1 MKSNKIK
8 FSNIKILIPL
18 ILIMLLNIT
27 SCVKEE
33 FDSPPSNIDDPAIN
47 LDANITIKG
56 LKELYN
62 GADTM
67 RITEDYILKATVISS
82 DRRGNFYKQII
93 VQDETGGMSISV
105 NISYIYE
112 KYPEGQ
118 IIYVKCKDLYLGS
131 SGGLTVL
138 GHLFEEDDG
147 TIKHGRMEEELVEE
161 HIIKSFFNKPIE
173 PKTYTIEEL
182 KNADSITNTLVRIEN
197 VQFKA
202 SELKTLFAD
211 SENENR
217 HLIDTGFNEII
228 LRTSQYSQFAID
240 ELPQGNGSIIAV
252 FGKYNSDI
260 QLYIKY
266 TDWLDFSGERFY
278 EPYVKDFEDED
289 IYSGDWT
296 TQLVTG
302 NLNWE
307 TSYFSSN
314 NFAKMTNF
322 NYDTYTNSES
332 EVWLISPSFDLTSA
346 ISPVLNFRT
355 AMNYDGPALQAKYST
370 DYDGVSLPATAT
382 WTDLA
387 PALSTG
393 SYNWVNSGNL
403 ELPKVPSI
411 YVAFIYTGSDSDGAT
426 WELDDIGIIEAN

>member
-1 MKSNKIK
+1 MKSNKKIK
-8 FSNIKILIPL
+8 FLIPL
-18 ILIMLLNIT
+18 ILIILLNIT

-67 RITEDYILKATVISS
+67 KITEDYILKATVISS

-112 KYPEGQ
+112 TYPEGQ

-147 TIKHGRMEEELVEE
+147 TIKHGRMNEELVEE
-161 HIIKSFFNKPIE
+161 HIIKSFFNEPIE

-182 KNADSITNTLVRIEN
+182 KDADSLTNTLVRIEN

-240 ELPQGNGSIIAV
+240 ELPEGNGSIIAV

-278 EPYVKDFEDED
+278 EPYFKDFEDLD
-289 IYSGDWT
+289 IYSGGWT
-296 TQLVTG
+296 TQVVTG
-302 NLNWE
+302 ESDWE
-307 TSYFSSN
+307 IG
-314 NFAKMTNF
+314 TNYG
-322 NYDTYTNSES
+322 NYAQVTNYTKGNTES
-332 EVWLISPSFDLTSA
+332 ETWYISPAFDLSSSDNPILSFKNA
-346 ISPVLNFRT
+346 S
-355 AMNYDGPALQAKYST
+355 NYSGPDLVAKYST
-370 DYDGVSLPATAT
+370 NYDGTSDTNTAT
-382 WTDLA
+382 WTDLS
-387 PALSTG
+387 PTLSTG
-393 SYNWVNSGNL
+393 GFNWVSSGDL
-403 ELPKVPSI
+403 ELPKEASV
-411 YVAFIYTGSDSDGAT
+411 YVAFIYTGTNNSGAT
-426 WELDDIGIIEAN
+426 WEVDDISIR